1 MIELKKVNRHFKNGN
16 ESNHILKDIDIHID
30 EGNLS
35 LLWDLQVQVRV
46 RSSIF

>member
-1 MIELKKVNRHFKNGN
+1 MIELKKVNRHFKMVMNQ
-16 ESNHILKDIDIHID
+16 SYLKDIDIHID